1 MTANDLKTGNPLFH
15 GTMVDA
21 DRILYTPSEFARE
34 NLLSLQE
41 IGTLQAKQQHVSRRK
56 NLNSFLFFVVRS
68 GRGHLD
74 YGGRH
79 YELQEGDCVF
89 LNCQLEYSHET
100 SPDLWRLSWVH
111 FDGPSAAGIYE
122 KYMSRGGQNAFH
134 PQDPEPFLDLL
145 EKLYLAAASTD
156 YIRDMRINEG
166 LTSLLTLLMEQ
177 SWNPELQS
185 EREGKKRDL
194 SAIRSYL
201 NEHYPEKISLDELAA
216 RFYINK
222 YYLIRIF
229 KETYGVP
236 VGQYLLGIR
245 ITKAKQLLRFTDRS
259 IEDIGQSCGLGAPY
273 YFSRTFHKV
282 EGISPSEYRK
292 QW

>member
-1 MTANDLKTGNPLFH
+1 MNQNETTGRQPLFH
-15 GTMVDA
+15 GRLVDA

-34 NLLSLQE
+34 NLLFLQE
-41 IGTLQAKQQHVSRRK
+41 IGTLQAKQEHVSRRK
-56 NLNSFLFFVVRS
+56 NLNSFLFFMVRS
-68 GRGHLD
+68 GSGHLD
-74 YGGRH
+74 YGSKH
-79 YELQEGDCVF
+79 YELKEGDCVF

-100 SPDLWRLSWVH
+100 SADLWKLSWVH
-111 FDGPSAAGIYE
+111 FDGPFAAGIYE
-122 KYMSRGGQNAFH
+122 KYLSRGGQNAFH
-134 PQDPEPFLDLL
+134 PADPAPFLALHQ
-145 EKLYLAAASTD
+145 KLYTEAASTD

-185 EREGKKRDL
+185 DRAGKKRDL
-194 SAIRSYL
+194 TAIRSYL

-216 RFYINK
+216 HFFINK
-222 YYLIRIF
+222 YYLVRIF

-282 EGISPSEYRK
+282 EGISPSEYRR